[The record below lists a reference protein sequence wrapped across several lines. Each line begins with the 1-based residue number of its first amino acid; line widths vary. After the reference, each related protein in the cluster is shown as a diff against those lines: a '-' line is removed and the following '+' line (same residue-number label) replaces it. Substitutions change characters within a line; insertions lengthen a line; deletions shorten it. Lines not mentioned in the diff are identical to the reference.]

1 MRLSG
6 ASLRQAIPGNGFR
19 TVASGAQK
27 GFVED
32 RNNSSQRAPRDFKG
46 KKAAPGSGHSA
57 KIHCNA
63 TGRPDN
69 QRKKGMAL

>member
-19 TVASGAQK
+19 TVASGTKK

-32 RNNSSQRAPRDFKG
+32 RNNSSQRAPRQFK
-46 KKAAPGSGHSA
+46 APKNGL
-57 KIHCNA
+57 A
-63 TGRPDN
+63 TGLR
-69 QRKKGMAL
+69 AL

>member
-6 ASLRQAIPGNGFR
+6 ASLRQPIPGNGFR

-32 RNNSSQRAPRDFKG
+32 RNNSSQRAPRDFKRQKG
-46 KKAAPGSGHSA
+46 RLQERSQRQNPPQRRRKALQP
-57 KIHCNA
+57 K
-63 TGRPDN
+63 
-69 QRKKGMAL
+69 KKGMAL